1 MKDLDS
7 YFTFPFL
14 IFFFAKIVASIQKMK
29 NEVQIL
35 GKKGY

>member
-14 IFFFAKIVASIQKMK
+14 IFFAKIVASIQKMK